1 MYCQDSY
8 TYTHTHMPFST
19 FIYITAVSHLRKKSN
34 SLLLILLIILFLI
47 FSRVVIF
54 GIEKMNHSVEIVY
67 YELCYVI
74 VQCNNVLRQEYNMYS

>member
-1 MYCQDSY
+1 M
-8 TYTHTHMPFST
+8 
-19 FIYITAVSHLRKKSN
+19 RKKSN